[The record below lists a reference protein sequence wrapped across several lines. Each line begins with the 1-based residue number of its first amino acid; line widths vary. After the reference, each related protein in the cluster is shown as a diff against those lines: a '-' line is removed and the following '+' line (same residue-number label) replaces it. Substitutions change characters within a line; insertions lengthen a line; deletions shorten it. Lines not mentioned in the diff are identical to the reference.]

1 MISLQLVQFYTY
13 KNKNIHLKKLNVQ
26 RILKNHYSILDIFYR
41 NLNNI
46 IISVAHF
53 TICHIKYYLYIRLY
67 AH

>member
-1 MISLQLVQFYTY
+1 MISLQLVQFYIY
-13 KNKNIHLKKLNVQ
+13 KNKNLHLKKLNVQ

-53 TICHIKYYLYIRLY
+53 IICHIKYYLYIAY
-67 AH
+67 TH